1 MAEEA
6 QHREETAAPL
16 AFLRM
21 LRRRIGI
28 VLLCAVLV
36 PAAALVFSLSQQ
48 KQYSA
53 TASLLFRD
61 PQLDQKFSGSPIFAP
76 SSDPTREAA
85 TNVKLASLEVIAA
98 RTSKALGGKVA
109 PGDITGSITVA
120 PAGQSDVV
128 SVTATDPD
136 PA

>member
-6 QHREETAAPL
+6 LQREEVAAPL
-16 AFLRM
+16 AVMRM
-21 LRRRIGI
+21 LRRRIGV
-28 VLLCAVLV
+28 VLICALLV

-85 TNVKLASLEVIAA
+85 TNVKLASLGTVAD
-98 RTSKALGGKVA
+98 RTSKALKGEL
-109 PGDITGSITVA
+109 
-120 PAGQSDVV
+120 
-128 SVTATDPD
+128 TASQIYSEI
-136 PA
+136 